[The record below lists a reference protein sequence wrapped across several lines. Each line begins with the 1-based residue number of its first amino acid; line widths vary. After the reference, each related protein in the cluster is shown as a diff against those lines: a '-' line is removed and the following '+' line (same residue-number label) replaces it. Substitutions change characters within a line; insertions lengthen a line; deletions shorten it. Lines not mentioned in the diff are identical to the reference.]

1 VKLLNFGI
9 IGNMHSYSIDTEERK
24 NILLILAIVSIIFS
38 WGFYKI
44 LGNYQISLPWWVESP
59 SVLFFYGL
67 FFVIFDKWFW
77 QYLKKINFVKT
88 PNLNGK
94 WNGNLKSSFDN
105 HTSEINATLKIFQTW
120 TKIKILLITD
130 QSTSQSETAS
140 IVIDAPEGNYLSY
153 QYINEPKSNAVNT
166 MSIHR
171 GTVRLIF
178 DKKENTLN
186 GEYYSGRDRQNFG
199 GLHFVK
205 KV

>member
-1 VKLLNFGI
+1 
-9 IGNMHSYSIDTEERK
+9 MHSYSIDTEERK
-24 NILLILAIVSIIFS
+24 NILLVLAIISIVFS

-59 SVLFFYGL
+59 SVLFFYGV
-67 FFVIFDKWFW
+67 FFVIFDKWLW
-77 QYLKKINFVKT
+77 QYVKKINFVKT
-88 PNLNGK
+88 PNLNGE

-105 HTSEINATLKIFQTW
+105 HASEINVILKIFQTW

-130 QSTSQSETAS
+130 QSISKSETAS

-153 QYINEPKSNAVNT
+153 QYINEPKSNAINT

-199 GLHFVK
+199 SLSFK
-205 KV
+205 IKVI

>member
-1 VKLLNFGI
+1 
-9 IGNMHSYSIDTEERK
+9 MHTYSIDTEERK
-24 NILLILAIVSIIFS
+24 NILLFLVVVSIIFS
-38 WGFYKI
+38 WSFYKI

-67 FFVIFDKWFW
+67 FFMIFDKWLW
-77 QYLKKINFVKT
+77 QYLKKIKFVKT
-88 PNLNGK
+88 PNLNGE
-94 WNGNLKSSFDN
+94 WSGNLKSSFDS
-105 HTSEINATLKIFQTW
+105 HSTEVKATLKIFQTW
-120 TKIKILLITD
+120 TRIKILLTTD
-130 QSTSQSETAS
+130 QSSSQSETAS

-178 DKKENTLN
+178 GEKENTLN

-199 GLHFVK
+199 SLIFK
-205 KV
+205 KNTNSKII